1 MVPPYIGGAQVEG
14 SLGEFSRTLDVVSVV
29 GRTPGGA
36 VNVHL
41 VLAVQSRHGFHC
53 VGDSTVQHPN
63 PFSVQPVSELS
74 EFFLRRS
81 SACSKPYWLK
91 QHKGSFDSVFFQF
104 AGRMKIFCPPC
115 PFLWIA
121 GSRST
126 KRCVRFNNSS
136 DQRKLQCITMTTVKI
151 NAELQSSFPRHVHST
166 GQR

>member
-91 QHKGSFDSVFFQF
+91 QHKGSFDSVFFSV
-104 AGRMKIFCPPC
+104 C
-115 PFLWIA
+115 
-121 GSRST
+121 RSNEDLLSSMSISMNCWLSFYQT
-126 KRCVRFNNSS
+126 VRSV
-136 DQRKLQCITMTTVKI
+136 Q
-151 NAELQSSFPRHVHST
+151 
-166 GQR
+166 